1 MAKRVVF
8 FCNACCDRFEGDLD
22 QTVACECG
30 SPDIW
35 AHSCEKCSELADHLI
50 EIRDQEPAPR
60 VGTEY
65 HMEARCGR
73 H

>member
-1 MAKRVVF
+1 MAKTAVF
-8 FCNACCDRFEGDLD
+8 FCEGCEAIFTGPEGIECCP
-22 QTVACECG
+22 ECL
-30 SPDIW
+30 STDIW
-35 AHSCEKCSELADHLI
+35 RHTCEKCSELADHLI